1 MPEKR
6 SRISYE
12 NIFADIA
19 KNRKDP
25 CEVIR
30 ELISNAYDANA
41 SVINIYPLLQ
51 YEGFIFLDN
60 GIGLSESDSE
70 KVNGITPYESFFSIG
85 ISTKDFGNA
94 IGYKCQGA
102 KLCFDS
108 NRFDIITRCKQEDYW
123 RWKSIDNPKKNL
135 TPHYSL
141 ESEKISG
148 IWETLKEIFVQPDE
162 RTKLILDQL
171 DEEFFTTKFST
182 GTIIIIQGVNVKDF
196 SYYYGTDKGN
206 LSYIRNYIRFNTRH
220 GDVRILRPRYTG
232 FSQAANRIF
241 EKEQGYRYDCKLSL
255 WTVTGSLPLGSLEP
269 IPAGYP
275 YLYKSAET
283 FNNPAQISRL
293 LSFKGDSRH
302 AKNIHVD
309 GRNYCLILAID
320 GNRKVLNEHKELDR
334 QGSNG
339 KRSGIRL
346 VDQRGTLIC
355 SQGVRVCQY
364 DQIYENSEMSD
375 YEVLAGDNGKRHYVF
390 IINGNFDL
398 VMNRNFI
405 TEDARSL
412 ITSKK
417 FLEQI
422 KTFFNEARSK
432 DPVFDQLIKRL
443 KNEYTSQKKEIVIEQ
458 LENRK
463 NGLQNR
469 ERFLINGIRIKNA
482 DKIISIKIEQLVNKL
497 FVAPDAGE
505 EHWVGALYTLFSHLV
520 LPQSLYANFWIRPL
534 TFSGVGIDSIAT
546 NDEQRPLDPTRL
558 KTVEYKFDFP
568 EESFNHQLI
577 LTDQIICWEFDP
589 LLQAGSRIEDCSEY
603 FGEICSSDQL
613 GEFGYEIRNIQHRYG
628 EVYSGVVKV
637 ISLKRLINAT
647 FDCQWTQAHS
657 VVDEPKSNK
666 KGRSQK
672 SR

>member
-1 MPEKR
+1 MQAKR

-41 SVINIYPLLQ
+41 SIINIYPLLQ
-51 YEGFIFLDN
+51 YEGFIFFDN
-60 GIGLSESDSE
+60 GIGLSENDSE
-70 KVNGITPYESFFSIG
+70 KVNEITPYESFFSIG

-94 IGYKCQGA
+94 IGYKCQGS

-108 NRFDIITRCKQEDYW
+108 NRFDMITRCKNEDHW

-141 ESEKISG
+141 ESEKISE
-148 IWETLKEIFVQPDE
+148 IWKTLTKIFGQPDE
-162 RTKLILDQL
+162 RTKLVINQL
-171 DEEFFTTKFST
+171 NEKFFRNEFLT
-182 GTIIIIQGVNVKDF
+182 GTIIIIQGINVKDF
-196 SYYYGTDKGN
+196 SYYYGTDKGK
-206 LSYIRNYIRFNTRH
+206 LSYIRNYIRFNTKH
-220 GDVRILRPRYTG
+220 GDVRILRPRDTG
-232 FSQAANRIF
+232 FSQGANRIF
-241 EKEQGYRYDCKLSL
+241 EKEQGYRDDCKLSL

-275 YLYKSAET
+275 YLYKSAEA

-375 YEVLAGDNGKRHYVF
+375 YEVLAVDNGKRHYVF

-405 TEDARSL
+405 TEDARIL
-412 ITSKK
+412 LNSKS
-417 FLEQI
+417 FLEKI
-422 KTFFNEARSK
+422 KSFFDEARSNA
-432 DPVFDQLIKRL
+432 PVFDQLIKRL
-443 KNEYTSQKKEIVIEQ
+443 KNEYTSQRKEIVIEQ

-469 ERFLINGIRIKNA
+469 GRFLINGIKIKIE
-482 DKIISIKIEQLVNKL
+482 DEIKIIEIEQLVKKQ
-497 FVAPDAGE
+497 FVEPDPGE

-520 LPQSLYANFWIRPL
+520 SPQSLYASFWIRPL

-577 LTDQIICWEFDP
+577 LTDQIICWQFDP
-589 LLQAGSRIEDCSEY
+589 LLQVGSRIEDCSEY

-613 GEFGYEIRNIQHRYG
+613 GELGYEIRNIQHRYG

-647 FDCQWTQAHS
+647 FDCQWTQAHL

>member
-1 MPEKR
+1 MQEKR

-30 ELISNAYDANA
+30 ELVSNAYDANA
-41 SVINIYPLLQ
+41 SIIHIYPLLQ
-51 YEGFIFLDN
+51 YEGFIFFDN

-70 KVNGITPYESFFSIG
+70 QINEITPYESFFSIG

-108 NRFDIITRCKQEDYW
+108 NRFDIITRCRNENSW

-135 TPHYSL
+135 TPHYPL
-141 ESEKISG
+141 ESEKISE
-148 IWETLKEIFVQPDE
+148 IWKTFKQIFVQPDE
-162 RTKLILDQL
+162 RTKLVIDQL
-171 DEEFFTTKFST
+171 NEDFFRTKFFT
-182 GTIIIIQGVNVKDF
+182 GTMIIIQGLNVKDF
-196 SYYYGTDKGN
+196 SYYYGTDKGD

-220 GDVRILRPRYTG
+220 GDVRILRPQYTG
-232 FSQAANRIF
+232 FSQAASRIF
-241 EKEQGYRYDCKLSL
+241 EKEQGYKDECELYL
-255 WTVTGSLPLGSLEP
+255 WTVTGSLMLGSLEP
-269 IPAGYP
+269 INPGYP
-275 YLYKSAET
+275 YLHKCREYFKS
-283 FNNPAQISRL
+283 PAQLSRI
-293 LSFKGDSRH
+293 LSFRGDSRY

-320 GNRKVLNEHKELDR
+320 GNRKVLDEHKELDR

-346 VDQRGTLIC
+346 VDHRGTLIC
-355 SQGVRVCQY
+355 SQGVKVCQY

-375 YEVLAGDNGKRHYVF
+375 YEVLSGDNGKRHYVF

-405 TEDARSL
+405 TEDARIL
-412 ITSKK
+412 INSKK

-422 KTFFNEARSK
+422 KIFFEEVRSK
-432 DPVFDQLIKRL
+432 EPVFDQLIKKL
-443 KNEYTSQKKEIVIEQ
+443 KNEYTSQKKEIAIEQ

-469 ERFLINGIRIKNA
+469 GRFVINGIRS
-482 DKIISIKIEQLVNKL
+482 KIEHEIKIAKIEHLVNKV
-497 FVAPDAGE
+497 FVEPDPGE
-505 EHWVGALYTLFSHLV
+505 EHWVGALYTLLAHLIS
-520 LPQSLYANFWIRPL
+520 PQSLYANFWIRPL
-534 TFSGVGIDSIAT
+534 TFSGVGIDTIAT
-546 NDEQRPLDPTRL
+546 CDEQRPLDPKRL
-558 KTVEYKFDFP
+558 RTVEYKFDFP

-577 LTDQIICWEFDP
+577 LTDQIICWQFDP
-589 LLQAGSRIEDCSEY
+589 SLQVGSQIEDCSEF
-603 FGEICSSDQL
+603 FGKICYSDDL
-613 GEFGYEIRNIQHRYG
+613 GELGYEIRNIQHKYG
-628 EVYSGVVKV
+628 EPYSGVVKV
-637 ISLKRLINAT
+637 ISLKKLIDAT
-647 FDCQWTQAHS
+647 FDCQWTPAIS
-657 VVDEPKSNK
+657 VITEDKLNK
-666 KGRSQK
+666 KGGKRK